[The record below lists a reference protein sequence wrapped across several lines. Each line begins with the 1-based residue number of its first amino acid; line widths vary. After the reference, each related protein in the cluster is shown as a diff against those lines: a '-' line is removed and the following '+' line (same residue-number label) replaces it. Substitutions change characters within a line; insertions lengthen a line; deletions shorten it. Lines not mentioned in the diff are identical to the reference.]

1 MKKFLLVSTAVL
13 ALFGAEA
20 QNPTLYFMRDVPMR
34 SQMNAALAPERGY
47 VQIPLLGGLAVADDG
62 NIALNNLVYRRG
74 DQLTTLL
81 DPSVSAAEALSG
93 LHDRN
98 RINADVRTT
107 LIGFGS
113 YTANRKNF
121 WSFDLNLRAGA
132 SAQVPYELFHFFK
145 TGESSRVRN
154 MGVAADTYV
163 EAGFNYSWPVCDRVY
178 VGARVKALIGLA
190 RTRFYFNDFNVSLG
204 EDQWFAEAVGELEAN
219 GAGVSIPT
227 RTEVDGNGVPHE
239 YYELNDMSFKP
250 KKPAG
255 YGVAFDLGV
264 AYEPIENLLLS
275 AAINDLG
282 FIAWSKKGA
291 VHGSVNRTLTFDG
304 AQVDASGVADIDF
317 NLGDLEFEKIG
328 DADGKGMTRMLR
340 YAMNVAA
347 EYDLWSRRVGFGLLY
362 QMRKYD
368 YMLSHDL
375 AASVNFHP
383 VHWFT
388 LSGSYSFIDNG
399 ANAVGLGL
407 NLHPGWINFYVATDV
422 LLTEKTRQ
430 WVPIGQSRM
439 YVNLGLAIPL
449 GRRGLR
455 LSDLDCD
462 R

>member
-1 MKKFLLVSTAVL
+1 MKNFLLVSTAVL
-13 ALFGAEA
+13 ALFGAAA
-20 QNPTLYFMRDVPMR
+20 QNPTLYFMRGVPMR

-204 EDQWFAEAVGELEAN
+204 EDQWFVEAVGELEAN

-227 RTEVDGNGVPHE
+227 RTEVDGNGVE
-239 YYELNDMSFKP
+239 YQRGMKAMTI
-250 KKPAG
+250 PAH
-255 YGVAFDLGV
+255 
-264 AYEPIENLLLS
+264 N
-275 AAINDLG
+275 
-282 FIAWSKKGA
+282 
-291 VHGSVNRTLTFDG
+291 
-304 AQVDASGVADIDF
+304 ASSC
-317 NLGDLEFEKIG
+317 
-328 DADGKGMTRMLR
+328 R
-340 YAMNVAA
+340 
-347 EYDLWSRRVGFGLLY
+347 
-362 QMRKYD
+362 
-368 YMLSHDL
+368 
-375 AASVNFHP
+375 
-383 VHWFT
+383 
-388 LSGSYSFIDNG
+388 
-399 ANAVGLGL
+399 
-407 NLHPGWINFYVATDV
+407 DV
-422 LLTEKTRQ
+422 LVRCIKFV
-430 WVPIGQSRM
+430 VPEDLSVSGGAMCSQRNFK
-439 YVNLGLAIPL
+439 VRFLAHHIDTDFRCCESL
-449 GRRGLR
+449 VTL
-455 LSDLDCD
+455 
-462 R
+462 